1 MSPLGLPALLL
12 DALGY
17 IFAIMFPSGRCIFF
31 AYMYKQIANIAPSG
45 REGNIIT
52 LETIGLPLGPPPGV
66 PYVSSGPSLPP
77 MAHMGY
83 THAHIRIMF
92 HSGPDPQFYRKTE
105 QAINGTG
112 TYIHIGDTS

>member
-17 IFAIMFPSGRCIFF
+17 IFAIMFPSGKRTIF
-31 AYMYKQIANIAPSG
+31 AHIYRQIANISPSG

-52 LETIGLPLGPPPGV
+52 LEPIGLPLGPPPGV

-92 HSGPDPQFYRKTE
+92 PSGPDPSFLTKRSTP
-105 QAINGTG
+105 
-112 TYIHIGDTS
+112 

>member
-17 IFAIMFPSGRCIFF
+17 IFAIMFPSGTCTMFPHI
-31 AYMYKQIANIAPSG
+31 YKQIANIAPSG

-83 THAHIRIMF
+83 THAYIRIMF
-92 HSGPDPQFYRKTE
+92 PSGPDPSFTAKP
-105 QAINGTG
+105 NKP
-112 TYIHIGDTS
+112 